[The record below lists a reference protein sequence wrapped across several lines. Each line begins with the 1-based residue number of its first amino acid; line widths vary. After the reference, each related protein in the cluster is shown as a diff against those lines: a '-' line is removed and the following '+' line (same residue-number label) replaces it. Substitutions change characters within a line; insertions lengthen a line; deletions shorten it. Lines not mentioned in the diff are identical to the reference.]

1 MTSYGWV
8 ECVGCAD
15 RSCFD
20 LTQHTNATGAKLVA
34 QRRLAEPKQV
44 MVVQCLPNKQAIGKL
59 YKKEGQPLMA
69 YLESLNEEQIAE
81 LERTVAAD
89 GKFVVSLDGRQ
100 FEIAADHYTV
110 KRGEKTVHV
119 EDVVPNVIEPSF
131 GIGRI
136 MYCLFE
142 HTFKQREDKLRT
154 FFSLPPQI
162 APIKCSILPLINNEQ
177 FEPFV
182 KRVKRE
188 LTALNISTKVD
199 ERESIGR
206 RYSRTDELSIPFAVT
221 IDQETLKDGSVT
233 VRERDTTLQVRVGL
247 DELPQ
252 IILNLSAGK
261 LAWSDLVNERGLVNQ
276 PKQE

>member
-1 MTSYGWV
+1 MIQ
-8 ECVGCAD
+8 CV
-15 RSCFD
+15 
-20 LTQHTNATGAKLVA
+20 
-34 QRRLAEPKQV
+34 
-44 MVVQCLPNKQAIGKL
+44 PNKQAIGKL
-59 YKKEGQPLMA
+59 YKKDGQALLA
-69 YLESLNEEQIAE
+69 YLAGLGEEQIEE
-81 LERTVAAD
+81 LESSVAAN
-89 GKFVVSLDGRQ
+89 GKVVIALDDKQ
-100 FEIAADHYTV
+100 YEIVKEHYSV
-110 KRGEKTVHV
+110 KKEEKTVHV

-162 APIKCSILPLINNEQ
+162 APIKCSILPLISNEH

-182 KRVKRE
+182 KRVKRD
-188 LTALNISTKVD
+188 LTALNISTKID
-199 ERESIGR
+199 ERESIGK

-221 IDQETLKDGSVT
+221 IDQETPKDNTVT

-252 IILNLSAGK
+252 IILDLSVGK
-261 LAWSDLVNERGLVNQ
+261 LAWSDLVEERGLISQ
-276 PKQE
+276 PKQD